1 MSEIERYDSSPLI
14 NVAVG
19 VGTRRDPH
27 EQTFVRSPLVYNREA
42 LDAYY
47 RSSWACRRV
56 VEIMPRLMCRK
67 WGALTLG
74 GEGNTDAIAYTEKR
88 HGDLKVRANFKK
100 AQTWANL
107 YGRAYILMVVDDN
120 EDYRE
125 PLENGAKI
133 ENLLVL
139 DRWKLYPEQGITGW
153 DILNPEYYTLASTQT
168 SKLVLPDTYVYG
180 QKIHKSRVLIFS
192 GNDLPDVEKQR
203 NHGCESSVLES
214 FVDVWKRFFVGYASL
229 SRLLVDFDIFVH
241 SIDGLFEKLWQGG
254 REAENTLRSRIETN
268 DLLRSVYRTVVMD
281 KTKESG
287 EFKSR
292 NLGGAGEIADRL
304 KSELVAASG
313 LPQSVLFGEFAAG
326 LDASG
331 KITGEQRYLND
342 LTEEAQQDK
351 FSDNA
356 HILNDHLLNE
366 PDSPHT
372 PDSFGW
378 VWHPLYTESELGKAE
393 ILKIYAETDEIN
405 IRSQVYSPVTAQARY
420 LTPQTSGEIVITEGE
435 GQKVEA
441 KAEGRGQR
449 AEGKDNN
456 VVVGSAEKVEEE
468 RESIDSNS
476 SLLPSASCLV
486 YDTLRDLPSS
496 RTDAV
501 RLAGLDREGGRV
513 RYKGKLY
520 APNKPYKVGD
530 RFYVLA
536 TKNGFVQLVN
546 FGEND
551 VDVGA
556 IASDPYQPKYWAN
569 LYFSFATPEQVKS
582 DASVGEEVSWNY
594 GTGKGYGRVIRV
606 HKKPVTRIIK
616 GSQITRNGT
625 PDNPALEIMQESEG
639 LVLKLSS
646 EVTRE
651 DADTLTIAGDVL
663 SEEEFGAIAD
673 VDDEDVEEAI
683 NNWKQVAPN
692 AYTNILNAQ

>member
-1 MSEIERYDSSPLI
+1 MSEIEHYDSSPLI

-27 EQTFVRSPLVYNREA
+27 EQTFVRSPLLYNREA

-74 GEGNTDAIAYTEKR
+74 GEENTDAIAYIEKR

-120 EDYRE
+120 EDYSQ
-125 PLENGAKI
+125 PLENGAEI
-133 ENLLVL
+133 ESLLVL
-139 DRWKLYPEQGITGW
+139 DRWKLYPEQGIAGW
-153 DILNPEYYTLASTQT
+153 DLLNPEYYTLASTQT
-168 SKLVLPDTYVYG
+168 SKLVLPDTYTYG
-180 QKIHKSRVLIFS
+180 QKIHKSRVLIFG
-192 GNDLPDVEKQR
+192 GNDLPDVERQR
-203 NHGCESSVLES
+203 NHGCEGSVLES
-214 FVDVWKRFFVGYASL
+214 FVDVWKRFYVGYASL

-268 DLLRSVYRTVVMD
+268 NILRSVYRTVVMD

-292 NLGGAGEIADRL
+292 NLGGAGDIADRL

-366 PDSPHT
+366 PDSPNT
-372 PDSFGW
+372 PNLFGW
-378 VWHPLYTESELGKAE
+378 AWHPLYTESELGKAE
-393 ILKIYAETDEIN
+393 IRKIYAETDEIN
-405 IRSQVYSPVTAQARY
+405 IRSQVYSPITAQARY
-420 LTPQTSGEIVITEGE
+420 LTPQTSGEIVVMFGEGE
-435 GQKVEA
+435 
-441 KAEGRGQR
+441 KAEKQ
-449 AEGKDNN
+449 
-456 VVVGSAEKVEEE
+456 EEE
-468 RESIDSNS
+468 GNKDS
-476 SLLPSASCLV
+476 
-486 YDTLRDLPSS
+486 RQ
-496 RTDAV
+496 DAV

-520 APNKPYKVGD
+520 APNRPYKVGD
-530 RFYVLA
+530 RHQVLA

-546 FGEND
+546 FSKDD
-551 VDVGA
+551 VDSTA

-569 LYFSFATPEQVKS
+569 LYFSFEQPEKETT
-582 DASVGEEVSWNY
+582 DEGKITITGE
-594 GTGKGYGRVIRV
+594 
-606 HKKPVTRIIK
+606 
-616 GSQITRNGT
+616 
-625 PDNPALEIMQESEG
+625 
-639 LVLKLSS
+639 
-646 EVTRE
+646 
-651 DADTLTIAGDVL
+651 VL
-663 SEEEFGAIAD
+663 SEDEFEAIAT
-673 VDDEDVEEAI
+673 VDDGDVEDAI
-683 NNWKQVAPN
+683 VNWKQVAPN
-692 AYTNILNAQ
+692 TYSNILSADS